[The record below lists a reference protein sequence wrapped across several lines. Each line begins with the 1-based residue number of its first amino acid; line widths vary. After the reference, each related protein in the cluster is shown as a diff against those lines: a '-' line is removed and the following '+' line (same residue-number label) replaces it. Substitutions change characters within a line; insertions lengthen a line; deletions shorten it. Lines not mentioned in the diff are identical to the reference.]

1 MQFFGYYDLPDYT
14 HKGWLPQDLQIV
26 NQHDHPSL
34 WACTC
39 FSARNEHGSQLLGRN
54 FDWENHPAL
63 LLFTDPPGR
72 YASVSMVDIS
82 YLGYSKSENPGK
94 DPGIECWNSFV
105 QKILDSM
112 PLVDRNRC
120 QAILC

>member
-1 MQFFGYYDLPDYT
+1 MT
-14 HKGWLPQDLQIV
+14 V
-26 NQHDHPSL
+26 
-34 WACTC
+34 
-39 FSARNEHGSQLLGRN
+39 ELG
-54 FDWENHPAL
+54 
-63 LLFTDPPGR
+63 
-72 YASVSMVDIS
+72 IS